1 MSLESLSF
9 PALGS
14 ECHLFLVARDPKP
27 LAVGA
32 EWVRGLHE
40 RLTRFEPDSELST
53 FNSTAGTWTKVSP
66 VLESLL
72 REALRAHQISHG
84 LVHAGT
90 LHALLAAGYTR
101 TFSEG
106 PTKPALRTQHLGPI
120 PPLDDMLEVGHGH
133 ARVRA
138 GYGIDLGGIAKGW
151 IADRLA
157 EKLGENSLVN
167 LGGDIYAHGEGE
179 DGRGWPVG
187 FGGTTIFLH
196 DQGVATSGSRSR
208 RWGQSLHHLIDPRTG
223 RPSKTD
229 LEEVS
234 VIAATGADAEIYAKT
249 AFLMGRGAAE
259 YFLGEHCPGWW
270 LYP

>member
-9 PALGS
+9 PALGTA
-14 ECHLFLVARDPKP
+14 CHLFLVGKDPKA
-27 LAVGA
+27 LARGA
-32 EWVRGLHE
+32 DWIRSLHE
-40 RLTRFEPDSELST
+40 QLTRFEPDSELST
-53 FNSTAGTWTKVSP
+53 FNATAGSWTRVSP

-72 REALRAHQISHG
+72 REALRAHEVSHG
-84 LVHAGT
+84 LVHAGV
-90 LHALLAAGYTR
+90 LNALLATGYTR
-101 TFSEG
+101 TFSKG
-106 PTKPALRTQHLGPI
+106 PTKPTLQTQHLGPT
-120 PPLDDMLEVGHGH
+120 PPLDTILEVGHGH

-151 IADRLA
+151 IADRLV
-157 EKLGENSLVN
+157 EQLGDNALVN
-167 LGGDIYAHGEGE
+167 LGGDIFASGEGE
-179 DGRGWPVG
+179 DGEGWPVG
-187 FGGTTIFLH
+187 FGGTTVFLH
-196 DQGVATSGSRSR
+196 DQGAATSGSRGR

-234 VIAATGADAEIYAKT
+234 VIATSGADAEIYAKT
-249 AFLMGRGAAE
+249 AFLMGRDAAE